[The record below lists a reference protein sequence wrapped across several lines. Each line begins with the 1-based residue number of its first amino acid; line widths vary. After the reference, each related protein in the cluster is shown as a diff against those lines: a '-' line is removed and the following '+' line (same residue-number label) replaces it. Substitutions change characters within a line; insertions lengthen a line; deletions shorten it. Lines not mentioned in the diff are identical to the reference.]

1 MTMINNKIFISFLLL
16 TSSRKYHHR
25 SSPYVNAFEVEDCL
39 TLCSNINED
48 ANANISLSCRG
59 MDSIVIKHNDGSYI
73 IEQSTKDLNW
83 KTVKISNGKFSSFS
97 NLIANTSYRFRL
109 SRLMGHGVSRSEVSD
124 WFSTYDVGY
133 VPKKVSNVSLLKIE
147 IDKSD
152 VCRLSADIRF
162 EPADDLSC
170 DYNILYWQ
178 YVHDLRHFVIRKA
191 STFLIHLRNLEFD
204 RNTTIYISSVNSGD
218 NKFSDQ
224 TTLTFVTPSCLET
237 HNNLSICSPEKVKGL
252 RIIDIYK
259 YDGLY
264 DVSVNWDKPSKEPD
278 NYTIQLETLRE
289 NKILLTVPGNVT
301 EAHFLNIKLEQQY
314 KVSIIADSVGGSSPI
329 SWKINDCN
337 PPIVNEYSLYQKII
351 ISLAILITIV
361 ILMATCM
368 YLCIRKKN
376 LCCMQHSHVR
386 VVSQN
391 TLPTNTPKLL
401 QDDKNVSKDENVP
414 LPLDKFELC
423 PKKLQL
429 RDILGSGAYGV
440 VRFGTF
446 QDDFGGVTNVAVK
459 GLKDNPTVDDINN
472 FYREIQIMKS
482 AGKHPNIVS
491 LIGYCTI
498 YNKPLL
504 IVEYCSNGDLQTYLR
519 KIWKNTMN
527 GVYDYKSQFT
537 FEQHF
542 HNYEN
547 DQENLTVE
555 NCLYDI
561 QQEYITAVD
570 LLNFARQI
578 ANGMEFL
585 SSNRIVHR
593 DLAARNILVCSDSI
607 VKISDFGLSR
617 DIYQENVYKKKGGGK
632 LPLKW
637 MAIEALTHQMYTTR
651 SDVWSFGILL
661 WEIVTLGCTPY
672 PDIPTNHIL
681 KLLKTGYRMEKPP
694 NCGEN
699 LYNIMYSCWHLR
711 PQSRPTFTE
720 LRKDLDT
727 LLNNYANNKYLKLN

>member
-1 MTMINNKIFISFLLL
+1 MTMINNKIFISILLL
-16 TSSRKYHHR
+16 TSSRKYHR
-25 SSPYVNAFEVEDCL
+25 SSPYVNAFQVEDCL
-39 TLCSNINED
+39 TLCSNVNED

-73 IEQSTKDLNW
+73 IEQSTKDLIW

-147 IDKSD
+147 IDKDD

-204 RNTTIYISSVNSGD
+204 RNTTIYISSVNGGD
-218 NKFSDQ
+218 KKFSDE

-237 HNNLSICSPEKVKGL
+237 HNNLRICPPEKVKGL
-252 RIIDIYK
+252 RVTDVYK
-259 YDGLY
+259 YDDLY
-264 DVSVNWDKPSKEPD
+264 DVSVNWDEPSKEPD

-289 NKILLTVPGNVT
+289 NKILLTVLGNVT
-301 EAHFLNIKLEQQY
+301 EAHFLNIKLVQQY
-314 KVSIIADSVGGSSPI
+314 KVSIIADSVGGSSPV

-337 PPIVNEYSLYQKII
+337 PPIVNDYSFYQKII
-351 ISLAILITIV
+351 ILLAILIMIV
-361 ILMATCM
+361 ILMAICM
-368 YLCIRKKN
+368 YLYIWRKKR
-376 LCCMQHSHVR
+376 CMQHTHVP
-386 VVSQN
+386 VLNQN
-391 TLPTNTPKLL
+391 KLPTNTPKLL
-401 QDDKNVSKDENVP
+401 QEDKNVSKEHSENNS
-414 LPLDKFELC
+414 LPLDKFELS

-429 RDILGSGAYGV
+429 RDILGRGAYGI

-446 QDDFGGVTNVAVK
+446 QDDFGVVSNVAVK

-472 FYREIQIMKS
+472 FHKEIQIMKS

-498 YNKPLL
+498 YEKPLL

-537 FEQHF
+537 FEQDF
-542 HNYEN
+542 QNYEN
-547 DQENLTVE
+547 DQRNRIVE

-561 QQEYITAVD
+561 QQEYITAND

-593 DLAARNILVCSDSI
+593 DLAARNILVCSDNI

-672 PDIPTNHIL
+672 PDIPTNNVL

-720 LRKDLDT
+720 LRKNLDT
-727 LLNNYANNKYLKLN
+727 LLNSCTDSKYLNLN

>member
-1 MTMINNKIFISFLLL
+1 NDDILMTMINNKIFISFLLL

-39 TLCSNINED
+39 TLCSNESCENACRHNINED

-59 MDSIVIKHNDGSYI
+59 MDSIVIKHNDGTYI
-73 IEQSTKDLNW
+73 VEQSTKDLNW

-204 RNTTIYISSVNSGD
+204 RNTTIYISSVNGGD

-224 TTLTFVTPSCLET
+224 TTLTF
-237 HNNLSICSPEKVKGL
+237 VKGL

-391 TLPTNTPKLL
+391 TLPTNTPTLL
-401 QDDKNVSKDENVP
+401 QDDKNVPKDENVP

-446 QDDFGGVTNVAVK
+446 QDDFGGVINVAVK
-459 GLKDNPTVDDINN
+459 GLRGIKIID
-472 FYREIQIMKS
+472 F
-482 AGKHPNIVS
+482 
-491 LIGYCTI
+491 
-498 YNKPLL
+498 
-504 IVEYCSNGDLQTYLR
+504 LR
-519 KIWKNTMN
+519 NVFKI
-527 GVYDYKSQFT
+527 SQFT

-542 HNYEN
+542 PNYEN

-561 QQEYITAVD
+561 QQDYITAID

-578 ANGMEFL
+578 ANGM
-585 SSNRIVHR
+585 
-593 DLAARNILVCSDSI
+593 ILVSFI
-607 VKISDFGLSR
+607 TITRRKRI
-617 DIYQENVYKKKGGGK
+617 II
-632 LPLKW
+632 
-637 MAIEALTHQMYTTR
+637 IEY
-651 SDVWSFGILL
+651 
-661 WEIVTLGCTPY
+661 
-672 PDIPTNHIL
+672 
-681 KLLKTGYRMEKPP
+681 
-694 NCGEN
+694 
-699 LYNIMYSCWHLR
+699 
-711 PQSRPTFTE
+711 
-720 LRKDLDT
+720 
-727 LLNNYANNKYLKLN
+727 